1 MDVIKRKTKI
11 LRAFIFVLFAILCV
25 VIVQQ
30 YKKCFIDYSKYN
42 TQNADAHTL
51 YTAAESTL
59 EKLRQ
64 KGIEVPKNLSIGSGE
79 YENDSFEFLFQQEL
93 TELLVSAEMHIKDRI
108 WYVDIVNGQINA
120 AVYADHSWSGFV
132 GCYPNENTTYR
143 SINDVIEELQRESC
157 N

>member
-1 MDVIKRKTKI
+1 MV
-11 LRAFIFVLFAILCV
+11 VLI
-25 VIVQQ
+25 
-30 YKKCFIDYSKYN
+30 
-42 TQNADAHTL
+42 
-51 YTAAESTL
+51 TAAESTL